1 MKPAAKVGVV
11 VVGYLAAVA
20 IACVALSIYVATTA
34 GPDRQTYGAMF
45 AFGDS
50 LYFLGVLGVSAIPAT
65 GLGLFFLRPYP
76 AFWRL
81 LSACFIFITALTFVA
96 LVVYTARVE
105 SPWAALTP
113 LWLLATPFFAAAAFV
128 SGMFAPKN
136 LSRSALIATSLVHG
150 AVFVYIVV
158 AWFRPGAA

>member
-1 MKPAAKVGVV
+1 MKPVAKVGVV

-20 IACVALSIYVATTA
+20 SACAALGIYIATTSGA
-34 GPDRQTYGAMF
+34 DRQTYGAMF
-45 AFGDS
+45 AFGDG
-50 LYFLGVLGVSAIPAT
+50 LYFLAVLGVSAIPAT
-65 GLGLFFLRPYP
+65 ALGLFFLRPYP

-96 LVVYTARVE
+96 LVVYTARAE

-128 SGMFAPKN
+128 AGIFAPKDF
-136 LSRSALIATSLVHG
+136 SRSALIGTSVVHG
-150 AVFVYIVV
+150 AIFAYIVI
-158 AWFRPGAA
+158 AWMWPGA

>member
-1 MKPAAKVGVV
+1 MKPVAKVGVV

-20 IACVALSIYVATTA
+20 IACVALSIYVATTS

-81 LSACFIFITALTFVA
+81 LSACFIFIAALTFVA
-96 LVVYTARVE
+96 LAVYTARLE
-105 SPWAALTP
+105 SEWAALTP
-113 LWLLATPFFAAAAFV
+113 LWLLAAPFFAVAAFV
-128 SGMFAPKN
+128 SGVFAPEKS
-136 LSRSALIATSLVHG
+136 SRSVLIGTSLVHG

-158 AWFRPGAA
+158 AWARPGA

>member
-11 VVGYLAAVA
+11 VAGYLAAIA

-50 LYFLGVLGVSAIPAT
+50 LYFLGVLGVAAIPAT

-81 LSACFIFITALTFVA
+81 LSACFVFITALTFVA

-105 SPWAALTP
+105 SPLAALTP
-113 LWLLATPFFAAAAFV
+113 LWLLATPFFAVAAFV
-128 SGMFAPKN
+128 SGVFAPKD
-136 LSRSALIATSLVHG
+136 LSRSALIGTSLVHG

-158 AWFRPGAA
+158 AWFRPGA